1 MATLRRE
8 LTTFDGIAL
17 LIGIT
22 IGSGIYSTPYLIAG
36 YFPDFAATIIIWMI
50 VAAFVMMGGLIYAE
64 LGTRLPDTGG
74 EYSYMTR
81 AYGPF
86 AGFMFGW
93 AQLFIIRTSPAAGLA
108 IIATDYIGYFTPLDG
123 WSHTGVALSIIAML
137 GVFNFVGLRWSAL
150 FQRVTTVA
158 KVGGLVAFVLL
169 FLFLLGGSESR
180 LAETAPPLQNVGFL
194 SNLIPALMLILFTHT
209 GYDRVGY
216 VAGEMTNPRKIIPRS
231 MMVGLSI
238 IIVIYVAMITI
249 YYYVMGVEGLRAT
262 TTPAADVAGMMIGSA
277 GAAVVAVLAIVSAV
291 SSINGTMLSSSRVY
305 YAMARDGLFFKSLDH
320 VHERFRTPTRAIIAH
335 CVWGGVILIVR
346 GSFEDIAAGMVFAIL
361 IFYSMTTLAL
371 FKFRR
376 EGVGE
381 EPEAESQHKGGIY
394 KVPWYPWLPAI
405 YLVGVIALLVFRA
418 VFEWEKSLIDLAFL
432 LTGLPVS
439 FIWLRK
445 RRLSSNRGGHDVAD
459 V

>member
-36 YFPDFAATIIIWMI
+36 YFPDFAATIITWMI

-64 LGTRLPDTGG
+64 LGTRLPNTGG
-74 EYSYMTR
+74 EYSYMSR

-108 IIATDYIGYFTPLDG
+108 IIAADYIGYFTPLDG
-123 WSHTGVALSIIAML
+123 WGHTAVALSIIALL
-137 GVFNFVGLRWSAL
+137 GLFNYMGVRWSAL
-150 FQRVTTVA
+150 FQRVTSA
-158 KVGGLVAFVLL
+158 GKVLGLLL
-169 FLFLLGGSESR
+169 FIALFAFLLGGSESR
-180 LAETAPPLQNVGFL
+180 LAESAPPLQDIGML
-194 SNLIPALMLILFTHT
+194 SNLIPALMLIVFTHT
-209 GYDRVGY
+209 GFDRVGY
-216 VAGEMTNPRKIIPRS
+216 VAGEMTNPRRIIPRS
-231 MMVGLSI
+231 MVIGLSI

-249 YYYVMGVEGLRAT
+249 YYHVMGVEGLRAT

-305 YAMARDGLFFKSLDH
+305 YAMARDGLFFKSLDF
-320 VHERFRTPTRAIIAH
+320 VHERFRTPTRAIMAH

-346 GSFEDIAAGMVFAIL
+346 GSFEDIAAGMIFAIL
-361 IFYSMTTLAL
+361 IFYTMTTLAL

-376 EGVGE
+376 EKVGE
-381 EPEAESQHKGGIY
+381 DEGPVF
-394 KVPWYPWLPAI
+394 KVPLYPWLPI
-405 YLVGVIALLVFRA
+405 LYLIGVFGLLVFRA
-418 VFEWEKSLIDLAFL
+418 VFEWEKSLVDLAFL
-432 LTGLPVS
+432 LTGLPIS

-445 RRLSSNRGGHDVAD
+445 RRARQTEKEKSHVAD
-459 V
+459 I

>member
-1 MATLRRE
+1 MTTLRRQ

-36 YFPDFAATIIIWMI
+36 YFPDFAATIITWMI
-50 VAAFVMMGGLIYAE
+50 VAAFVMMGGLVYAE

-74 EYSYMTR
+74 EYSYITK
-81 AYGPF
+81 AFGPF

-108 IIATDYIGYFTPLDG
+108 IIATDYIGYFTPLEG
-123 WSHTGVALSIIAML
+123 WSHTTVALSIIAVL
-137 GVFNFVGLRWSAL
+137 GVFNYVGVRWSAL

-158 KVGGLVAFVLL
+158 KVAGLVLFVLL
-169 FLFLLGGSESR
+169 FLFLLGGTEGQLSSS
-180 LAETAPPLQNVGFL
+180 AAPITGGGFL
-194 SNLIPALMLILFTHT
+194 ANLIPALMLIVFTHT

-216 VAGEMTNPRKIIPRS
+216 VAGEMTEPRKIIPRS
-231 MMVGLSI
+231 MVIGLSI
-238 IIVIYVAMITI
+238 IIAIYVAMIAI

-262 TTPAADVAGMMIGSA
+262 TTPAADVADMMIGSA

-305 YAMARDGLFFKSLDH
+305 YAMAHDGLFFKSFDF
-320 VHERFRTPTRAIIAH
+320 VHERFRTPTRAILAH

-346 GSFEDIAAGMVFAIL
+346 GSFEDIAAGMIFAIL
-361 IFYSMTTLAL
+361 IFYTMTTLAL

-381 EPEAESQHKGGIY
+381 AEGPVF
-394 KVPWYPWLPAI
+394 KVPLYPWLPSL
-405 YLVGVIALLVFRA
+405 YLVGVVGLLVFRA
-418 VFEWEKSLIDLAFL
+418 VFEWEKSLVDLAFL

-439 FIWLRK
+439 FIWLRGRLAD
-445 RRLSSNRGGHDVAD
+445 RRDEEA
-459 V
+459 

>member
-1 MATLRRE
+1 MATLRKE

-36 YFPDFAATIIIWMI
+36 YFPDFSATIITWLI

-108 IIATDYIGYFTPLDG
+108 IIAADYIGYFTPLED
-123 WSHTGVALSIIAML
+123 WSHTLVALSIIAVLGLFNYL
-137 GVFNFVGLRWSAL
+137 GVRWSAL
-150 FQRVTTVA
+150 FQRITSVG
-158 KVGGLVAFVLL
+158 KVIGLVL
-169 FLFLLGGSESR
+169 FIALFMLLLGGSESR
-180 LAETAPPLQNVGFL
+180 LADSTPPLQDIGFL
-194 SNLIPALMLILFTHT
+194 GNLIPALMLIVFTHT

-231 MMVGLSI
+231 MVIGLSI
-238 IIVIYVAMITI
+238 IIAIYVAMITI
-249 YYYVMGVEGLRAT
+249 YYYVMGVDGLRAT

-277 GAAVVAVLAIVSAV
+277 GASVVAVLAIVSAV
-291 SSINGTMLSSSRVY
+291 SSINGTMLSSSRGY
-305 YAMARDGLFFKSLDH
+305 YAMARDGIFFKSLDF
-320 VHERFRTPTRAIIAH
+320 VHDRFRTPTRAILAH
-335 CVWGGVILIVR
+335 CLWGGVILIVR
-346 GSFEDIAAGMVFAIL
+346 GSFEDIAAGMIFAIL
-361 IFYSMTTLAL
+361 IFYTMTTLAL

-381 EPEAESQHKGGIY
+381 REGPVY
-394 KVPWYPWLPAI
+394 KVPLYPWLPAL
-405 YLVGVIALLVFRA
+405 YLVGVVGLLVFRA
-418 VFEWEKSLIDLAFL
+418 IFEWEKSLIDLAFL

-439 FIWLRK
+439 FIWLRSRHK
-445 RRLSSNRGGHDVAD
+445 PTASHHAAD
-459 V
+459 L

>member
-1 MATLRRE
+1 MTTLRRE

-36 YFPDFAATIIIWMI
+36 YFPDFAATIITWMI
-50 VAAFVMMGGLIYAE
+50 VAAFVMMGGLVYAE

-74 EYSYMTR
+74 EYSYINR
-81 AYGPF
+81 AFGPF

-108 IIATDYIGYFTPLDG
+108 IIAADYIGYFTPLSG
-123 WSHTGVALSIIAML
+123 WSHTLVALSIIAVL
-137 GVFNFVGLRWSAL
+137 GLFNYVGVRWSAL

-158 KVGGLVAFVLL
+158 KVGGLVLFVLL
-169 FLFLLGGSESR
+169 FLFLLSGSEGH
-180 LAETAPPLQNVGFL
+180 LAESAPPLAGAGFFA
-194 SNLIPALMLILFTHT
+194 NLIPALMLIVFTHT

-216 VAGEMTNPRKIIPRS
+216 VAGEMTEPRKIIPRS
-231 MMVGLSI
+231 MVVGLSI

-277 GAAVVAVLAIVSAV
+277 GATIVALLAIISAV

-305 YAMARDGLFFKSLDH
+305 YAMARDGLFFKSLDF
-320 VHERFRTPTRAIIAH
+320 VHARFRTPTRAILAH

-346 GSFEDIAAGMVFAIL
+346 GSFEDIAAGMIFAIL
-361 IFYSMTTLAL
+361 IFYTMTTLAL

-376 EGVGE
+376 EGTGE
-381 EPEAESQHKGGIY
+381 DGGEVF
-394 KVPWYPWLPAI
+394 KVPLYPWLPI
-405 YLVGVIALLVFRA
+405 LYLIGVVALLIFRA

-432 LTGLPVS
+432 LTGLPIS
-439 FIWLRK
+439 FFWLRNK
-445 RRLSSNRGGHDVAD
+445 RAAATAANTDPATD
-459 V
+459 